1 MSTVLMINAEW
12 NLKKATLSVE
22 VSNCQTHVS
31 IFGVLIKKLHC
42 FVKQRKDHLWM
53 EQPVAETRFLHITYF
68 QEKYVNVSVV
78 CKWKVWEH
86 Q

>member
-22 VSNCQTHVS
+22 VSNFQTHVS

-42 FVKQRKDHLWM
+42 FVKLRRDHLWM
-53 EQPVAETRFLHITYF
+53 EQPVAGTRFLHITYC
-68 QEKYVNVSVV
+68 QNNHVNVLVV
-78 CKWKVWEH
+78 CKWKMWEH